1 MSSERIPSNDKS
13 NDNDRNRVLINVLS
27 EVLEVID
34 FIVDMEK
41 NKQNRVYFKG
51 STKDEKQYD
60 IDCVESLFE
69 GLFQTSSDSLI
80 FYVSDCKAGGTEIEA
95 QESLLKLK
103 QKLKEI
109 RYGHDKPYSIS
120 VGLCE
125 QDTSR
130 LESFIEDLKGLFVV
144 DEKKE
149 ELTDKLKRFIRIRK
163 QWEGRKMPFLLTKD
177 IESYLQC
184 YYDLLLFLLLNE
196 NVLDEHE
203 LLYTSRESLLSM
215 LLKLGIYEG
224 KKKVSFF
231 SPLALNG
238 IRKMYLLVNSYYE
251 KIKND
256 RDDNAVIRFM
266 EKRVIIE
273 KVQHMFRWFL
283 YDASGELAH
292 VAVSPYDEREG
303 EKEFMEL
310 PCKKIGECN
319 SYEAVY
325 ELRVAEKI
333 LYELKNWMDSGAC
346 GVADAD
352 FNVVLVGDLNADPVW
367 QLCCYLESVIRN
379 MLEEE
384 KKKIKGRIRV
394 KLYSKTKF
402 KINKE
407 SGWKFIKE
415 VECYDSMDDLFTKN
429 VLKKL
434 MEENNA
440 IFLLD
445 CVNLYNPMSFSLE
458 LSPEYY
464 KQRMANSSF
473 STWLLDDNIDYCS
486 LNCLNELYNC
496 MNIYMRHGRLGKY
509 VKRANEALI
518 SYCQNFYEETKDQRR
533 STLYIYVSD
542 LKAFSRLYNDDNYY
556 MRTERYNQKE
566 IGIIR
571 FTNFAREE
579 GLENTNSQMITFN
592 LWQMVKHICVKERK
606 DFIEVLKAET
616 IFSDMREEDLQKIHV
631 GIDYSDWRKALRLHY
646 YDERHQEDKNP
657 LLLKKVIVP
666 VLKNGND
673 LFQQYFQRA
682 VYSFLYGNART
693 YDDMV
698 FIYLFYNKRE
708 LLGKISVATKND
720 FAKVKENIN
729 TKYKYSIKR
738 FVEEGIKKLDFA
750 GFNLYDKYFIA
761 GRNRD
766 TLNGIYKNLQAS
778 CERMGYT
785 DSCLYRNSKAEG

>member
-256 RDDNAVIRFM
+256 RDDNADR
-266 EKRVIIE
+266 K
-273 KVQHMFRWFL
+273 
-283 YDASGELAH
+283 S
-292 VAVSPYDEREG
+292 
-303 EKEFMEL
+303 
-310 PCKKIGECN
+310 
-319 SYEAVY
+319 
-325 ELRVAEKI
+325 
-333 LYELKNWMDSGAC
+333 
-346 GVADAD
+346 
-352 FNVVLVGDLNADPVW
+352 VV
-367 QLCCYLESVIRN
+367 
-379 MLEEE
+379 
-384 KKKIKGRIRV
+384 
-394 KLYSKTKF
+394 
-402 KINKE
+402 
-407 SGWKFIKE
+407 
-415 VECYDSMDDLFTKN
+415 
-429 VLKKL
+429 
-434 MEENNA
+434 
-440 IFLLD
+440 
-445 CVNLYNPMSFSLE
+445 
-458 LSPEYY
+458 
-464 KQRMANSSF
+464 
-473 STWLLDDNIDYCS
+473 
-486 LNCLNELYNC
+486 
-496 MNIYMRHGRLGKY
+496 
-509 VKRANEALI
+509 
-518 SYCQNFYEETKDQRR
+518 
-533 STLYIYVSD
+533 
-542 LKAFSRLYNDDNYY
+542 
-556 MRTERYNQKE
+556 
-566 IGIIR
+566 
-571 FTNFAREE
+571 
-579 GLENTNSQMITFN
+579 
-592 LWQMVKHICVKERK
+592 
-606 DFIEVLKAET
+606 
-616 IFSDMREEDLQKIHV
+616 
-631 GIDYSDWRKALRLHY
+631 
-646 YDERHQEDKNP
+646 
-657 LLLKKVIVP
+657 
-666 VLKNGND
+666 
-673 LFQQYFQRA
+673 
-682 VYSFLYGNART
+682 
-693 YDDMV
+693 
-698 FIYLFYNKRE
+698 
-708 LLGKISVATKND
+708 
-720 FAKVKENIN
+720 
-729 TKYKYSIKR
+729 
-738 FVEEGIKKLDFA
+738 
-750 GFNLYDKYFIA
+750 
-761 GRNRD
+761 
-766 TLNGIYKNLQAS
+766 
-778 CERMGYT
+778 
-785 DSCLYRNSKAEG
+785 